1 MPTYEYR
8 CKSCGHEFEEFQT
21 MSSEPLI
28 MCPKCAKS
36 TLKRLMSGGVGLIF
50 KGSGFYETDYKKSK
64 SSSSS
69 MKKSKPDSKSESKS
83 DSKPDSKS
91 DSKPDSKSDSKQESK
106 PDTKQ
111 DSKPSTDTSSDTDK
125 K

>member
-1 MPTYEYR
+1 MPIYEYR

-28 MCPKCAKS
+28 MCPKCAKP

-91 DSKPDSKSDSKQESK
+91 DSKQESK

>member
-21 MSSEPLI
+21 MSSDPLI
-28 MCPKCAKS
+28 MCPKCAKP
-36 TLKRLMSGGVGLIF
+36 TLKRLMSSGVGLIF
-50 KGSGFYETDYKKSK
+50 KGSGFYLTDYKKSNT

-69 MKKSKPDSKSESKS
+69 TKSESKPDSKSESK
-83 DSKPDSKS
+83 PDSKKE
-91 DSKPDSKSDSKQESK
+91 SKPDSKQESK
-106 PDTKQ
+106 P
-111 DSKPSTDTSSDTDK
+111 STDTTSSADK